1 MCHCLHDI
9 TLSSNDVSKANQS
22 NMMFI
27 FDVHFLHL
35 IGNILVVI
43 MVFCFMNRESVTNV
57 FIANLSFGDILVI
70 GFALPFRVSLCI
82 NLLIIAL
89 FKIIFQL
96 LLARLVSLFI
106 DLWIWR
112 QGGGEHLAL
121 L

>member
-57 FIANLSFGDILVI
+57 FIANLSFWGHLSYWICTSIPSESVHK
-70 GFALPFRVSLCI
+70 FADYC
-82 NLLIIAL
+82 
-89 FKIIFQL
+89 
-96 LLARLVSLFI
+96 FI
-106 DLWIWR
+106 
-112 QGGGEHLAL
+112 
-121 L
+121 